1 MRSRCLLLIGA
12 ICLLSAPANAEAPTQ
27 APLKAEEVPQVNV
40 LLGQKQFSKAFD
52 LANQKLKENPDGA
65 AYLNRGN
72 AFWSICDYRN
82 AISDYDKAL
91 ALDGNLVDALVH
103 KGICLARLGNKEE
116 SLKTFEQA
124 ATLTN
129 SLDLKQCDPHQIE
142 TIGKALIEAGRLEAL
157 QKMIEALKASNNIQ
171 IAELATG
178 LAKKLET
185 ATHKPAPESV
195 TKKDQITAGMTSFV
209 ATPHFVFIGDIDKA
223 KLERYGAIAEGFLDY
238 LQRKGLGETE
248 FSLSGGAE
256 SNTFKKLVNSPEP
269 VSIFILHDKMAERAF
284 LKDRLNFP
292 YHVHGVFISSRNLLV
307 TYDGAG
313 PGTYLH
319 ELMHTV
325 LSRQKNLEYW
335 AEEGIPS
342 YFEKVYGAIS
352 PQFVLRHG
360 YGENWFPQAL
370 SVKAIRNVSLN
381 LANIVGKAKHADA
394 SQEVQQRLVALF
406 LQKHGRLDD
415 YLALT
420 VSNQNK
426 GYKTFVEAA
435 FDKPMI
441 KLVPMFNDFIHDIR
455 HPANA
460 LDLPPSQIFDTKFQL
475 HVFEREHLGRSGDN
489 LEDFLKGKSPRYNGY
504 DKSRY
509 DGYDKF

>member
-1 MRSRCLLLIGA
+1 MKTVWPLLISACCLLIL
-12 ICLLSAPANAEAPTQ
+12 APA
-27 APLKAEEVPQVNV
+27 KAQESTQVNA

-52 LANQKLKENPDGA
+52 LANQKLKDKPDA
-65 AYLNRGN
+65 NAYLNRGN
-72 AFWSICDYRN
+72 AYWSICDYRN
-82 AISDYDKAL
+82 AITDFDKAL
-91 ALDGNLVDALVH
+91 SIDSNLVDALVH
-103 KGICLARLGNKEE
+103 KGICQARLGKKEE

-124 ATLTN
+124 A
-129 SLDLKQCDPHQIE
+129 SLDLKNSNPYQIE
-142 TIGKALIEAGRLEAL
+142 TIGKALIEGGRLEAL
-157 QKMIEALKASNNIQ
+157 DKMTALLRESKNSQLIQ
-171 IAELATG
+171 LAN
-178 LAKKLET
+178 KLDSDKN
-185 ATHKPAPESV
+185 KPAPEGV
-195 TKKDQITAGMTSFV
+195 IKKDQITAGMTAFV

-238 LQRKGLGETE
+238 LQRKSLGDTE
-248 FSLSGGAE
+248 FSLSCGAE
-256 SNTFKKLVNSPEP
+256 SNTFKKLVNWPEP

-284 LKDRLNFP
+284 LKERLNFP

-352 PQFVLRHG
+352 PQFELRHG

-370 SVKAIRNVSLN
+370 SAKVIKKVSLN
-381 LANIVGKAKHADA
+381 LADIVGKAKHADA
-394 SQEVQQRLVALF
+394 GQEVQQRLVALF
-406 LQKHGRLDD
+406 LQKHQLLDQ

-420 VSNQNK
+420 MANQHN
-426 GYKTFVEAA
+426 GYKTFIEAA
-435 FDKPMI
+435 FDKPMA
-441 KLVPMFNDFIHDIR
+441 KLVPLFNDFIHEIR
-455 HPANA
+455 HPATA
-460 LDLPPSQIFDTKFQL
+460 LDLPPSQIFDTNFQL
-475 HVFEREHLGRSGDN
+475 HVFEMEHLGRNGNN

-504 DKSRY
+504 DKDRY
-509 DGYDKF
+509 NGYDKF

>member
-1 MRSRCLLLIGA
+1 MKSLWP
-12 ICLLSAPANAEAPTQ
+12 LLSACCLLIQIQGSA
-27 APLKAEEVPQVNV
+27 KAQESIEVNE

-52 LANQKLKENPDGA
+52 LANQRLKEKSDAN

-72 AFWSICDYRN
+72 AYWSICDYRN
-82 AISDYDKAL
+82 AIADYDRAL
-91 ALDGNLVDALVH
+91 SIDSNLVDALVH
-103 KGICLARLGNKEE
+103 KGICQARLGNKEE
-116 SLKTFEQA
+116 SLRTFEQA
-124 ATLTN
+124 A
-129 SLDLKQCDPHQIE
+129 SLDLNSSNPYQIE
-142 TIGKALIEAGRLEAL
+142 TIGKALIEGRRLEAL
-157 QKMIEALKASNNIQ
+157 QKMIALLRESKNSRLNQ
-171 IAELATG
+171 LG
-178 LAKKLET
+178 DKLDGDKN
-185 ATHKPAPESV
+185 KPAAENV
-195 TKKDQITAGMTSFV
+195 IKKDQITAGMNSFV

-223 KLERYGAIAEGFLDY
+223 KLERYGAIGEGFLDY
-238 LQRKGLGETE
+238 LQRKGLGDTE
-248 FSLSGGAE
+248 FSLSCGAE
-256 SNTFKKLVNSPEP
+256 SSTLKKLINAPEP

-284 LKDRLNFP
+284 LKERLNFP

-352 PQFVLRHG
+352 PQFELRHG

-370 SVKAIRNVSLN
+370 SAKVIKKGSLN
-381 LANIVGKAKHADA
+381 LADIVGKSKHADA
-394 SQEVQQRLVALF
+394 GQEVQQRLVALF
-406 LQKHGRLDD
+406 LQKYGHLDE
-415 YLALT
+415 YLTLT
-420 VSNQNK
+420 MTNQLK

-435 FDKPMI
+435 FDKPMT
-441 KLVPMFNDFIHDIR
+441 KLVPLFNDFINDIR
-455 HPANA
+455 HPAA
-460 LDLPPSQIFDTKFQL
+460 AIDLPPSQIFDTKFEL
-475 HVFEREHLGRSGDN
+475 HIFEKQHLDRSGAN
-489 LEDFLKGKSPRYNGY
+489 LEDFLKGKSPRYDGY

>member
-1 MRSRCLLLIGA
+1 MKRRCLLLISAILSA
-12 ICLLSAPANAEAPTQ
+12 ICLSLPAR
-27 APLKAEEVPQVNV
+27 AEEPQINE
-40 LLGQKQFSKAFD
+40 LLTKKQFSRAFD
-52 LANQKLKENPDGA
+52 LANQKLKESPSSA

-72 AFWSICDYRN
+72 AYWSICDYRN
-82 AISDYDKAL
+82 AIADFDKAL
-91 ALDGNLVDALVH
+91 ALDSSLVDALVH

-116 SLKTFEQA
+116 SLKTFEQSA
-124 ATLTN
+124 NLTTG
-129 SLDLKQCDPHQIE
+129 LDFKQCDTHQIE
-142 TIGKALIEAGRLEAL
+142 TIGRALVEGGRLEAL
-157 QKMIEALKASNNIQ
+157 QKMIDGLKASNNIQ
-171 IAELATG
+171 STELITELAR
-178 LAKKLET
+178 KLE
-185 ATHKPAPESV
+185 ASKNKPASESV
-195 TKKDQITAGMTSFV
+195 TKKDQITAGMSSFV

-223 KLERYGAIAEGFLDY
+223 KLERYGAIAEGFLEY
-238 LQRKGLGETE
+238 LQRKGLGDTE
-248 FSLSGGAE
+248 FSVSSGAE
-256 SNTFKKLVNSPEP
+256 SSTFKKLILSPEP
-269 VSIFILHDKMAERAF
+269 VNIFILHDKMAVRAF

-352 PQFVLRHG
+352 PQFELRHG
-360 YGENWFPQAL
+360 YGENWFSQAL

-381 LANIVGKAKHADA
+381 LADIVGKAKHADA

-406 LQKHGRLDD
+406 LQKYNHLDD
-415 YLALT
+415 YLTLT

-435 FDKPMI
+435 FDKPMV
-441 KLVPMFNDFIHDIR
+441 KLVPMFNDFIQEIR
-455 HPANA
+455 HPADA
-460 LDLPPSQIFDTKFQL
+460 LDLPPSQIFDTKL
-475 HVFEREHLGRSGDN
+475 ELDRFEREHLSICDDK
-489 LEDFLKGKSPRYNGY
+489 LHDFLKGKSHRYNGY
-504 DKSRY
+504 DK
-509 DGYDKF
+509 F

>member
-1 MRSRCLLLIGA
+1 M
-12 ICLLSAPANAEAPTQ
+12 PATAQ
-27 APLKAEEVPQVNV
+27 AEESTEVNV
-40 LLGQKQFSKAFD
+40 LLGQKQFSRAFD

-65 AYLNRGN
+65 SYLNRGN
-72 AFWSICDYRN
+72 AYWSICDYRN

-103 KGICLARLGNKEE
+103 KGICQARLGNKEE
-116 SLKTFEQA
+116 SFKSFEQA
-124 ATLTN
+124 ATLTSSPDVKSGN
-129 SLDLKQCDPHQIE
+129 PHQIE
-142 TIGKALIEAGRLEAL
+142 TIGKALIEGGRLDAL
-157 QKMIEALKASNNIQ
+157 QKLIDALKARNNSQ
-171 IAELATG
+171 FAELAIN
-178 LAKKLET
+178 LE
-185 ATHKPAPESV
+185 ACKDKPVTEKV

-238 LQRKGLGETE
+238 LQRKGLGDTE
-248 FSLSGGAE
+248 FSVSSGDE
-256 SNTFKKLVNSPEP
+256 SNTFKKLVNSPEL

-284 LKDRLNFP
+284 LKERLNFP

-342 YFEKVYGAIS
+342 YFEKVYGAIA
-352 PQFVLRHG
+352 PQFELRHG

-381 LANIVGKAKHADA
+381 LADIVGKAKHADA

-406 LQKHGRLDD
+406 LQKHGHLDD
-415 YLALT
+415 YLTLT

-441 KLVPMFNDFIHDIR
+441 KLVPMFNSFIHDIR

-489 LEDFLKGKSPRYNGY
+489 LEDFLKGKSNYYAGWDARF
-504 DKSRY
+504 SRR
-509 DGYDKF
+509 

>member
-1 MRSRCLLLIGA
+1 MKSRFCTFLISA
-12 ICLLSAPANAEAPTQ
+12 ALLLSAPIYA
-27 APLKAEEVPQVNV
+27 KAEETAQVNQ

-52 LANQKLKENPDGA
+52 LANQNLKEKPDGA
-65 AYLNRGN
+65 AYLGRGN
-72 AFWSICDYRN
+72 AYWSICDYRN

-91 ALDGNLVDALVH
+91 VMDSSSIDALVH
-103 KGICLARLGNKEE
+103 KGICLARLGNKDE

-124 ATLTN
+124 ANLTTR
-129 SLDLKQCDPHQIE
+129 LDLNQCDPHQIE
-142 TIGKALIEAGRLEAL
+142 TTGKALIEGGRLEAL
-157 QKMIEALKASNNIQ
+157 QKMIDALKASNNNIQ
-171 IAELATG
+171 IAELAT
-178 LAKKLET
+178 KLD
-185 ATHKPAPESV
+185 AGTHTPASESV

-238 LQRKGLGETE
+238 LQRKGLGDTE

-256 SNTFKKLVNSPEP
+256 SNTFKKLVDAPEP
-269 VSIFILHDKMAERAF
+269 VSIFILHDKMAVRAF
-284 LKDRLNFP
+284 LKERLNFP

-319 ELMHTV
+319 EVMHTV

-352 PQFVLRHG
+352 PQFELRHG

-381 LANIVGKAKHADA
+381 LADIVGKAKHADA

-406 LQKHGRLDD
+406 LQKYNHLDD
-415 YLALT
+415 YLTLT

-435 FDKPMI
+435 FDKPMV
-441 KLVPMFNDFIHDIR
+441 KLVPMFNEFIHEIR
-455 HPANA
+455 HPAHA

-504 DKSRY
+504 N
-509 DGYDKF
+509 KF